1 MLLAVLYLFMK
12 PAGSDVFQR
21 GIYDYVYAVLF
32 YSVCSPVSDGK
43 KVIRSR
49 KFAEGE
55 KRSILI
61 ITTDAEAANVVKAL
75 RGDSYGTYHLAGV
88 ALLDKN
94 KTGSMIQRVPV
105 VAGADDVT
113 AYIHK
118 NWVDEVFFALPEHVD
133 IPKKIMKDCNRHG
146 RCHPCTACRF
156 E

>member
-1 MLLAVLYLFMK
+1 MYDRTRNLRHASGCALSVYE

-32 YSVCSPVSDGK
+32 YSVCSRIGWK

-75 RGDSYGTYHLAGV
+75 RGDSYGTIIWQELRFLTRTRLAV
-88 ALLDKN
+88 
-94 KTGSMIQRVPV
+94 
-105 VAGADDVT
+105 
-113 AYIHK
+113 
-118 NWVDEVFFALPEHVD
+118 
-133 IPKKIMKDCNRHG
+133 
-146 RCHPCTACRF
+146 
-156 E
+156 